1 MIIHQLDEA
10 TKSLVENVIPRW
22 TEVRARKSRFSKPDA
37 STIKSLAIMLAGEPS
52 LECWVKSRD
61 LIKPRI
67 EYFPI
72 GLECRDPMASDTF
85 EWITIARKGGTSEFE
100 RKIQWLFEKPSLRLL
115 ISEEEC
121 ADGMEPEARQYLLR
135 FYGSLEISDPKG
147 RGKLHITA
155 SEMPDFIVTLSVSF

>member
-1 MIIHQLDEA
+1 ME
-10 TKSLVENVIPRW
+10 SVVPRW

-52 LECWVKSRD
+52 LECWVKSRN

-72 GLECRDPMASDTF
+72 GLESIDRTAPDSF
-85 EWITIARKGGTSEFE
+85 EWITVARKRGTSEFE
-100 RKIQWLFEKPSLRLL
+100 QKVQWLFENPSLRLL

-121 ADGMEPEARQYLLR
+121 ADGIGPEAEQFLLR

-147 RGKLHITA
+147 RGNLRIAA
-155 SEMPDFIVTLSVSF
+155 SDMPDFIATLSFTV